1 MKTQKKK
8 TKTNKQNKTKRNKS
22 SKNTLQ
28 CSTRKKNNKYQI
40 GTSGFMVS
48 QKLWFNLG
56 CLNCI
61 EINSTFYRL
70 PSSKVIENWRNFPEN
85 VSIVIKASR
94 YITHMKRLNDVE
106 QGWKVLWNS
115 IKPLG
120 SKLQAI
126 LFQLPPSFT
135 YKDENMK
142 RIEKMSK
149 YIPTNLNIVF
159 EFRDISWFK
168 QEVYD
173 KFKKMKWCIAATYI
187 QKKIDSKWMGT
198 MPSGLNLPPRTTN
211 FNYLRI
217 HGGRGYKGSLN
228 DRQLKEI
235 KKQIDKQEGKES
247 FIMFNNTF
255 FDPRN
260 KFCMIGNNKIKYAA
274 VCNAAE
280 FTQLL

>member
-1 MKTQKKK
+1 MKTQKNK
-8 TKTNKQNKTKRNKS
+8 TKTNRKNKTKRNKS
-22 SKNTLQ
+22 FKKTLHCTTRNKND
-28 CSTRKKNNKYQI
+28 KYQI

-135 YKDENMK
+135 YKDDNMK
-142 RIEKMSK
+142 RIAAAHPGSSLANRYGSGETHAQIKTRNVVDG
-149 YIPTNLNIVF
+149 Y
-159 EFRDISWFK
+159 R
-168 QEVYD
+168 
-173 KFKKMKWCIAATYI
+173 KK
-187 QKKIDSKWMGT
+187 
-198 MPSGLNLPPRTTN
+198 
-211 FNYLRI
+211 
-217 HGGRGYKGSLN
+217 
-228 DRQLKEI
+228 
-235 KKQIDKQEGKES
+235 
-247 FIMFNNTF
+247 
-255 FDPRN
+255 N
-260 KFCMIGNNKIKYAA
+260 K
-274 VCNAAE
+274 
-280 FTQLL
+280 

>member
-1 MKTQKKK
+1 
-8 TKTNKQNKTKRNKS
+8 
-22 SKNTLQ
+22 
-28 CSTRKKNNKYQI
+28 
-40 GTSGFMVS
+40 MVS
-48 QKLWFNLG
+48 QKIWFNLG

-70 PSSKVIENWRNFPEN
+70 PSSKVIENWRNFPNN

-94 YITHMKRLNDVE
+94 YITHMKRLHDVE

-135 YKDENMK
+135 YKDDNMK
-142 RIEKMSK
+142 RIEKMSE

-168 QEVYD
+168 EEVYN
-173 KFKKMKWCIAATYI
+173 KFKKMKWCISGTYI
-187 QKKIDSKWMGT
+187 QKNIDSKWMGT

-228 DRQLKEI
+228 DKQLKEI
-235 KKQIDKQEGKES
+235 KKEIYKQKGTES
-247 FIMFNNTF
+247 FIIFNNTF

-260 KFCMIGNNKIKYAA
+260 KFCMIDNNKIKYAA
-274 VCNAAE
+274 VCNSVE
-280 FTQLL
+280 FTKLL